1 MKSIDVKGT
10 ARNEF
15 GKKGAKAL
23 RKQNLIPCNL
33 YGVERDAK
41 GLPVAKAFSV
51 TFEEVRKL
59 VYSPDIFSVNLTID
73 GNTVLA
79 VMREIQ
85 FHPVKDNI
93 LHIDFY
99 QVDPQKPIV
108 MAVPEGLPLMIAIVS
123 SMNMKKMLNDN
134 VLVRKVSGIETAGS
148 LNILFSDKTGT
159 ITKGK
164 LEAVNFLDGTGKEAK
179 SFDEIK
185 GKAGEMLALALKHNT
200 NAVITG
206 SGDTLKVV
214 GGNPTERAVLQFV
227 AHAEDKYPNVKPV
240 YSVPFN
246 STNKYSATTVEGDK
260 NTNDWQ

>member
-33 YGVERDAK
+33 YGVEKDK
-41 GLPVAKAFSV
+41 NGIPVAKAFSV
-51 TFEEVRKL
+51 TFEEVRNL

-99 QVDPQKPIV
+99 QVTPEKPIV
-108 MAVPEGLPLMIAIVS
+108 MAVPVKLNGLA
-123 SMNMKKMLNDN
+123 
-134 VLVRKVSGIETAGS
+134 AGV
-148 LNILFSDKTGT
+148 KAG
-159 ITKGK
+159 GK
-164 LEAVNFLDGTGKEAK
+164 LEQILRRVKAKALYTAIPEKVEIDVTPLTIGK
-179 SFDEIK
+179 SFKVGD
-185 GKAGEMLALALKHNT
+185 LKIDGIEFVSPKD
-200 NAVITG
+200 AVICT
-206 SGDTLKVV
+206 VM
-214 GGNPTERAVLQFV
+214 
-227 AHAEDKYPNVKPV
+227 
-240 YSVPFN
+240 
-246 STNKYSATTVEGDK
+246 STRSAAAATTEEGAEGAEAPAAE
-260 NTNDWQ
+260 

>member
-33 YGVERDAK
+33 YGVERNEK

-51 TFEEVRKL
+51 TFEEVRNL

-108 MAVPEGLPLMIAIVS
+108 MAVPVKLNGLA
-123 SMNMKKMLNDN
+123 
-134 VLVRKVSGIETAGS
+134 AGV
-148 LNILFSDKTGT
+148 KAG
-159 ITKGK
+159 GK
-164 LEAVNFLDGTGKEAK
+164 LEQILRRVKAKALYTAIPEKIEIDVTPLTIGK
-179 SFDEIK
+179 SFKVGD
-185 GKAGEMLALALKHNT
+185 LKVDGIEFVSPKD
-200 NAVITG
+200 AVICTVL
-206 SGDTLKVV
+206 STRSAAAASEA
-214 GGNPTERAVLQFV
+214 TEEG
-227 AHAEDKYPNVKPV
+227 AEAP
-240 YSVPFN
+240 
-246 STNKYSATTVEGDK
+246 AAE
-260 NTNDWQ
+260 

>member
-33 YGVERDAK
+33 YGVERDEK

-51 TFEEVRKL
+51 TFEEVRNL

-99 QVDPQKPIV
+99 QVTPEKPIV
-108 MAVPEGLPLMIAIVS
+108 MAVPVKLNGLA
-123 SMNMKKMLNDN
+123 
-134 VLVRKVSGIETAGS
+134 AGV
-148 LNILFSDKTGT
+148 KAG
-159 ITKGK
+159 GK
-164 LEAVNFLDGTGKEAK
+164 LEQILRRVKAKALYTAIPEKVEIDVTPLGIGK
-179 SFDEIK
+179 SFK
-185 GKAGEMLALALKHNT
+185 VGNLKVDGIEFVSPKD
-200 NAVITG
+200 AVICT
-206 SGDTLKVV
+206 
-214 GGNPTERAVLQFV
+214 VLSTRS
-227 AHAEDKYPNVKPV
+227 AAAAADAAEEAPAAEAPAAEA
-240 YSVPFN
+240 P
-246 STNKYSATTVEGDK
+246 AAE
-260 NTNDWQ
+260 

>member
-33 YGVERDAK
+33 YGVERDEK

-73 GNTVLA
+73 GTTVLA

-99 QVDPQKPIV
+99 QVDPKKPIV
-108 MAVPEGLPLMIAIVS
+108 MAVPVKLNGLA
-123 SMNMKKMLNDN
+123 
-134 VLVRKVSGIETAGS
+134 AGV
-148 LNILFSDKTGT
+148 KAG
-159 ITKGK
+159 GK
-164 LEAVNFLDGTGKEAK
+164 LEQILRRVKAKALYTAIPEKIEIDVTPLTIGKSFKVGDLDVQGIEFTSPKEA
-179 SFDEIK
+179 
-185 GKAGEMLALALKHNT
+185 
-200 NAVITG
+200 VICTVM
-206 SGDTLKVV
+206 STRSAAAAEA
-214 GGNPTERAVLQFV
+214 TEEGA
-227 AHAEDKYPNVKPV
+227 AEAPAAAPAAEA
-240 YSVPFN
+240 P
-246 STNKYSATTVEGDK
+246 AAE
-260 NTNDWQ
+260 

>member
-33 YGVERDAK
+33 YGVERDEK

-99 QVDPQKPIV
+99 QVTPEKPIV
-108 MAVPEGLPLMIAIVS
+108 MAVPVKLNGLA
-123 SMNMKKMLNDN
+123 
-134 VLVRKVSGIETAGS
+134 AGV
-148 LNILFSDKTGT
+148 KAG
-159 ITKGK
+159 GK
-164 LEAVNFLDGTGKEAK
+164 LEQIMRRVKAKALYTAIPEKVEIDVTPLTIGK
-179 SFDEIK
+179 SFKVGD
-185 GKAGEMLALALKHNT
+185 LKVDGIEFT
-200 NAVITG
+200 SPKDAVICTVM
-206 SGDTLKVV
+206 STRSAAA
-214 GGNPTERAVLQFV
+214 NAEATETEEA
-227 AHAEDKYPNVKPV
+227 AAAE
-240 YSVPFN
+240 
-246 STNKYSATTVEGDK
+246 
-260 NTNDWQ
+260 

>member
-33 YGVERDAK
+33 YGVERDEK

-51 TFEEVRKL
+51 TFEEVRNL

-73 GNTVLA
+73 GSTVLA

-99 QVDPQKPIV
+99 QVDPKKPIV
-108 MAVPEGLPLMIAIVS
+108 MAGPVKLNGLA
-123 SMNMKKMLNDN
+123 
-134 VLVRKVSGIETAGS
+134 AGV
-148 LNILFSDKTGT
+148 KAG
-159 ITKGK
+159 GK
-164 LEAVNFLDGTGKEAK
+164 LEQILRRVKAKALYTDIPEKVEIDVTPLTIGK
-179 SFDEIK
+179 SFKVGD
-185 GKAGEMLALALKHNT
+185 LKVDGIEFVSPKD
-200 NAVITG
+200 AVICTVM
-206 SGDTLKVV
+206 STRSAAAAEA
-214 GGNPTERAVLQFV
+214 TEEA
-227 AHAEDKYPNVKPV
+227 AAPAAEAP
-240 YSVPFN
+240 
-246 STNKYSATTVEGDK
+246 AAE
-260 NTNDWQ
+260 

>member
-33 YGVERDAK
+33 YGVERDAQ

-73 GNTVLA
+73 GTTVLA

-99 QVDPQKPIV
+99 QVDPKKPIV
-108 MAVPEGLPLMIAIVS
+108 MAVPVKLNGLA
-123 SMNMKKMLNDN
+123 
-134 VLVRKVSGIETAGS
+134 AGV
-148 LNILFSDKTGT
+148 KAG
-159 ITKGK
+159 GK
-164 LEAVNFLDGTGKEAK
+164 LEQILRRVKAKALYTAIPEKIEIDVTPLTIGKSFKVGDLNVEGIDFVSPKEA
-179 SFDEIK
+179 
-185 GKAGEMLALALKHNT
+185 
-200 NAVITG
+200 VICTVM
-206 SGDTLKVV
+206 STRSAAAAEA
-214 GGNPTERAVLQFV
+214 TEEG
-227 AHAEDKYPNVKPV
+227 AEAPAAAPAAEA
-240 YSVPFN
+240 P
-246 STNKYSATTVEGDK
+246 AAE
-260 NTNDWQ
+260 

>member
-99 QVDPQKPIV
+99 QVTPEKPIV
-108 MAVPEGLPLMIAIVS
+108 MAVPVKLNGLA
-123 SMNMKKMLNDN
+123 
-134 VLVRKVSGIETAGS
+134 AGV
-148 LNILFSDKTGT
+148 KAG
-159 ITKGK
+159 GK
-164 LEAVNFLDGTGKEAK
+164 LEQILRRVKAKALYTAIPEKIEIDVTPLTIGK
-179 SFDEIK
+179 SFKVGD
-185 GKAGEMLALALKHNT
+185 LKVDGIEFVSPKD
-200 NAVITG
+200 AVICTVL
-206 SGDTLKVV
+206 STRSAAAADA
-214 GGNPTERAVLQFV
+214 TEEAP
-227 AHAEDKYPNVKPV
+227 AEAP
-240 YSVPFN
+240 
-246 STNKYSATTVEGDK
+246 AAE
-260 NTNDWQ
+260 

>member
-33 YGVERDAK
+33 YGVERNEK

-51 TFEEVRKL
+51 TFEEVRNL

-108 MAVPEGLPLMIAIVS
+108 MAVPVKLNGLA
-123 SMNMKKMLNDN
+123 
-134 VLVRKVSGIETAGS
+134 AGV
-148 LNILFSDKTGT
+148 KAG
-159 ITKGK
+159 GK
-164 LEAVNFLDGTGKEAK
+164 LEQILRRVKAKALYTAIPEKIEIDVTPLTIGKSFKVGDLKVEGIQFTSPKEAVICTVL
-179 SFDEIK
+179 STRS
-185 GKAGEMLALALKHNT
+185 AAA
-200 NAVITG
+200 NA
-206 SGDTLKVV
+206 
-214 GGNPTERAVLQFV
+214 
-227 AHAEDKYPNVKPV
+227 AEEAPAEEAAPAAEA
-240 YSVPFN
+240 P
-246 STNKYSATTVEGDK
+246 AAE
-260 NTNDWQ
+260 

>member
-1 MKSIDVKGT
+1 MKSIDVEGT

-99 QVDPQKPIV
+99 QVDPKKPIV
-108 MAVPEGLPLMIAIVS
+108 MAVPVKLNGLA
-123 SMNMKKMLNDN
+123 
-134 VLVRKVSGIETAGS
+134 AGV
-148 LNILFSDKTGT
+148 KAG
-159 ITKGK
+159 GK
-164 LEAVNFLDGTGKEAK
+164 LEQILRRVKAKALYTAIPEKVEIDVTPLTIGKSFKVGDLQVEGIEFTSPKEA
-179 SFDEIK
+179 
-185 GKAGEMLALALKHNT
+185 
-200 NAVITG
+200 VICTVL
-206 SGDTLKVV
+206 STRSAAAAET
-214 GGNPTERAVLQFV
+214 TEEGAAEARA
-227 AHAEDKYPNVKPV
+227 AEAP
-240 YSVPFN
+240 
-246 STNKYSATTVEGDK
+246 AAE
-260 NTNDWQ
+260 

>member
-33 YGVERDAK
+33 YGVERDEK

-99 QVDPQKPIV
+99 QVDPKKPIV
-108 MAVPEGLPLMIAIVS
+108 MAVPVKLNGLA
-123 SMNMKKMLNDN
+123 
-134 VLVRKVSGIETAGS
+134 AGV
-148 LNILFSDKTGT
+148 KAG
-159 ITKGK
+159 GK
-164 LEAVNFLDGTGKEAK
+164 LEQILRRVKAKALYTAIPEKIEIDVTPLTIGK
-179 SFDEIK
+179 SFKVGD
-185 GKAGEMLALALKHNT
+185 LKVDGIEFT
-200 NAVITG
+200 SPKDAVICTVM
-206 SGDTLKVV
+206 STRSAAAAS
-214 GGNPTERAVLQFV
+214 TEEGEA
-227 AHAEDKYPNVKPV
+227 AEAP
-240 YSVPFN
+240 
-246 STNKYSATTVEGDK
+246 AAE
-260 NTNDWQ
+260 

>member
-23 RKQNLIPCNL
+23 RSQNLIPCNL

-73 GNTVLA
+73 GTTVLA

-99 QVDPQKPIV
+99 QVTPEKPIV
-108 MAVPEGLPLMIAIVS
+108 MAVPVKLNGLA
-123 SMNMKKMLNDN
+123 
-134 VLVRKVSGIETAGS
+134 AGV
-148 LNILFSDKTGT
+148 KAG
-159 ITKGK
+159 GK
-164 LEAVNFLDGTGKEAK
+164 LEQILRRVKAKALYTDIPEKVEIDVTPLTIGK
-179 SFDEIK
+179 SFKVGD
-185 GKAGEMLALALKHNT
+185 LKVDGIEFT
-200 NAVITG
+200 SPKDAVICTVM
-206 SGDTLKVV
+206 STRSAAAAET
-214 GGNPTERAVLQFV
+214 TEEAP
-227 AHAEDKYPNVKPV
+227 AAEAP
-240 YSVPFN
+240 
-246 STNKYSATTVEGDK
+246 AAE
-260 NTNDWQ
+260 

>member
-23 RKQNLIPCNL
+23 RSQNLIPCNL

-73 GNTVLA
+73 GTTVLA

-99 QVDPQKPIV
+99 QITPEKPIV
-108 MAVPEGLPLMIAIVS
+108 MAVPVKLNGLA
-123 SMNMKKMLNDN
+123 
-134 VLVRKVSGIETAGS
+134 AGV
-148 LNILFSDKTGT
+148 KAG
-159 ITKGK
+159 GK
-164 LEAVNFLDGTGKEAK
+164 LEQILRRVKAKALYTAIPEKVEIDVTPLGIGK
-179 SFDEIK
+179 SFKVGD
-185 GKAGEMLALALKHNT
+185 LKVEGIEFVSPKD
-200 NAVITG
+200 AVICTVM
-206 SGDTLKVV
+206 STRSAAA
-214 GGNPTERAVLQFV
+214 NA
-227 AHAEDKYPNVKPV
+227 AAEEAPAEAPAAEA
-240 YSVPFN
+240 P
-246 STNKYSATTVEGDK
+246 AAE
-260 NTNDWQ
+260 

>member
-23 RKQNLIPCNL
+23 RSQNLIPCNL

-73 GNTVLA
+73 GTTVLA

-99 QVDPQKPIV
+99 QITPEKPIV
-108 MAVPEGLPLMIAIVS
+108 MAVPVKLNGLA
-123 SMNMKKMLNDN
+123 
-134 VLVRKVSGIETAGS
+134 AGV
-148 LNILFSDKTGT
+148 KAG
-159 ITKGK
+159 GK
-164 LEAVNFLDGTGKEAK
+164 LEQILRRVKAKALYTAIPEKIEIDVTPLGIGKSFKVGDLKVEGIEFVSPKEAVICTVL
-179 SFDEIK
+179 STRS
-185 GKAGEMLALALKHNT
+185 AAA
-200 NAVITG
+200 NA
-206 SGDTLKVV
+206 S
-214 GGNPTERAVLQFV
+214 
-227 AHAEDKYPNVKPV
+227 AEEAPAAEAPAAEA
-240 YSVPFN
+240 P
-246 STNKYSATTVEGDK
+246 AAE
-260 NTNDWQ
+260 

>member
-33 YGVERDAK
+33 YGVERDEK

-73 GNTVLA
+73 GTTVLA

-99 QVDPQKPIV
+99 QVDPKKPIV
-108 MAVPEGLPLMIAIVS
+108 MAVPVKLNGLA
-123 SMNMKKMLNDN
+123 
-134 VLVRKVSGIETAGS
+134 AGV
-148 LNILFSDKTGT
+148 KAG
-159 ITKGK
+159 GK
-164 LEAVNFLDGTGKEAK
+164 LEQIMRRVKAKALYTAIPEKIDVDVTPLTIGKSFKVGDLQVEGIEFVSPKEAVICTVL
-179 SFDEIK
+179 STRSAAAADATEE
-185 GKAGEMLALALKHNT
+185 AG
-200 NAVITG
+200 
-206 SGDTLKVV
+206 
-214 GGNPTERAVLQFV
+214 
-227 AHAEDKYPNVKPV
+227 AEAPAAAPAAEA
-240 YSVPFN
+240 P
-246 STNKYSATTVEGDK
+246 AAE
-260 NTNDWQ
+260 

>member
-33 YGVERDAK
+33 YGVERDEK

-73 GNTVLA
+73 GTTVLA

-99 QVDPQKPIV
+99 QVDPKKPIV
-108 MAVPEGLPLMIAIVS
+108 MAVPVKLNGLA
-123 SMNMKKMLNDN
+123 
-134 VLVRKVSGIETAGS
+134 AGV
-148 LNILFSDKTGT
+148 KAG
-159 ITKGK
+159 GK
-164 LEAVNFLDGTGKEAK
+164 LEQILRRVKAKALYTAIPEKIDIDVTPLTIGK
-179 SFDEIK
+179 SFKVGD
-185 GKAGEMLALALKHNT
+185 LKVEGIEFVSPKD
-200 NAVITG
+200 AVICTVM
-206 SGDTLKVV
+206 STRSAAAAES
-214 GGNPTERAVLQFV
+214 TEEAG
-227 AHAEDKYPNVKPV
+227 AEAPAAPAAEA
-240 YSVPFN
+240 P
-246 STNKYSATTVEGDK
+246 AAE
-260 NTNDWQ
+260 

>member
-33 YGVERDAK
+33 YGVERDEK

-51 TFEEVRKL
+51 TFEEVRNL

-73 GNTVLA
+73 GSTVLA

-99 QVDPQKPIV
+99 QVDPKKPIV
-108 MAVPEGLPLMIAIVS
+108 MAVPVKLNGLA
-123 SMNMKKMLNDN
+123 
-134 VLVRKVSGIETAGS
+134 AGV
-148 LNILFSDKTGT
+148 KAG
-159 ITKGK
+159 GK
-164 LEAVNFLDGTGKEAK
+164 LEQILRRVKAKALYTDIPEKVEIDVTPLTIGK
-179 SFDEIK
+179 SFKVGD
-185 GKAGEMLALALKHNT
+185 LKVDGIEFVSPKD
-200 NAVITG
+200 AVICTVM
-206 SGDTLKVV
+206 STRSAAAAEA
-214 GGNPTERAVLQFV
+214 TEEA
-227 AHAEDKYPNVKPV
+227 AEAPAAEAP
-240 YSVPFN
+240 
-246 STNKYSATTVEGDK
+246 AAE
-260 NTNDWQ
+260 

>member
-33 YGVERDAK
+33 YGVERDEK

-73 GNTVLA
+73 GTTVLA

-99 QVDPQKPIV
+99 QVDPKKPIV
-108 MAVPEGLPLMIAIVS
+108 MAVPVKLNGLA
-123 SMNMKKMLNDN
+123 
-134 VLVRKVSGIETAGS
+134 AGV
-148 LNILFSDKTGT
+148 KAG
-159 ITKGK
+159 GK
-164 LEAVNFLDGTGKEAK
+164 LEQILRRVKAKALYTAIPEKIEIDVTPLTIGKSFKVGDLNVEGIEFTSPKEA
-179 SFDEIK
+179 
-185 GKAGEMLALALKHNT
+185 
-200 NAVITG
+200 VICTVM
-206 SGDTLKVV
+206 STRSAAAAADA
-214 GGNPTERAVLQFV
+214 TEEA
-227 AHAEDKYPNVKPV
+227 AEAPAAEAP
-240 YSVPFN
+240 
-246 STNKYSATTVEGDK
+246 AAE
-260 NTNDWQ
+260 

>member
-108 MAVPEGLPLMIAIVS
+108 MAVPVKLNGLA
-123 SMNMKKMLNDN
+123 
-134 VLVRKVSGIETAGS
+134 AGV
-148 LNILFSDKTGT
+148 KAG
-159 ITKGK
+159 GK
-164 LEAVNFLDGTGKEAK
+164 LEQILRRVKAKALYTAIPEKIEIDVTPLTIGK
-179 SFDEIK
+179 SFKVGD
-185 GKAGEMLALALKHNT
+185 LKVDGIEFVSPKD
-200 NAVITG
+200 AVICT
-206 SGDTLKVV
+206 VM
-214 GGNPTERAVLQFV
+214 
-227 AHAEDKYPNVKPV
+227 
-240 YSVPFN
+240 
-246 STNKYSATTVEGDK
+246 STRSAAAATTEEGAEEAPAAE
-260 NTNDWQ
+260 

>member
-33 YGVERDAK
+33 YGVERDEK

-73 GNTVLA
+73 GTTVLA

-99 QVDPQKPIV
+99 QVDPKKPIV
-108 MAVPEGLPLMIAIVS
+108 MAVPVKLNGLA
-123 SMNMKKMLNDN
+123 
-134 VLVRKVSGIETAGS
+134 AGV
-148 LNILFSDKTGT
+148 KAG
-159 ITKGK
+159 GK
-164 LEAVNFLDGTGKEAK
+164 LEQILRRVKAKALYTAIPEKIEIDVTPLTIGKSFKVGDLNVEGIDFVSPKEA
-179 SFDEIK
+179 
-185 GKAGEMLALALKHNT
+185 
-200 NAVITG
+200 VICTVM
-206 SGDTLKVV
+206 STRSAAAAES
-214 GGNPTERAVLQFV
+214 TEEG
-227 AHAEDKYPNVKPV
+227 AEAPAAAPAAEA
-240 YSVPFN
+240 P
-246 STNKYSATTVEGDK
+246 AAE
-260 NTNDWQ
+260 

>member
-33 YGVERDAK
+33 YGVERDEK

-99 QVDPQKPIV
+99 QVDPKKPIV
-108 MAVPEGLPLMIAIVS
+108 MAVPVKLNGLA
-123 SMNMKKMLNDN
+123 
-134 VLVRKVSGIETAGS
+134 AGV
-148 LNILFSDKTGT
+148 KAG
-159 ITKGK
+159 GK
-164 LEAVNFLDGTGKEAK
+164 LEQILRRVKAKALYTAIPEKIEIDVTPLTIGK
-179 SFDEIK
+179 SFKVGD
-185 GKAGEMLALALKHNT
+185 LKVDGIEFT
-200 NAVITG
+200 SPKDAVICTVM
-206 SGDTLKVV
+206 STRSAAAAEA
-214 GGNPTERAVLQFV
+214 TEEAP
-227 AHAEDKYPNVKPV
+227 AAEAP
-240 YSVPFN
+240 
-246 STNKYSATTVEGDK
+246 AAE
-260 NTNDWQ
+260 

>member
-23 RKQNLIPCNL
+23 RSQNLIPCNL

-73 GNTVLA
+73 GTTVLA

-99 QVDPQKPIV
+99 QITPEKPIV
-108 MAVPEGLPLMIAIVS
+108 MAVPVKLNGLA
-123 SMNMKKMLNDN
+123 
-134 VLVRKVSGIETAGS
+134 AGV
-148 LNILFSDKTGT
+148 KAG
-159 ITKGK
+159 GK
-164 LEAVNFLDGTGKEAK
+164 LEQILRRVKAKALYTAIPEKIEIDVTPLGIGK
-179 SFDEIK
+179 SFKVGD
-185 GKAGEMLALALKHNT
+185 LKVEGIEFVSPKD
-200 NAVITG
+200 AVICTVM
-206 SGDTLKVV
+206 STRSAAA
-214 GGNPTERAVLQFV
+214 NAS
-227 AHAEDKYPNVKPV
+227 AEEAPAAEAPAAEA
-240 YSVPFN
+240 P
-246 STNKYSATTVEGDK
+246 AAE
-260 NTNDWQ
+260 

>member
-33 YGVERDAK
+33 YGVERDEK

-51 TFEEVRKL
+51 TFEEVRNL

-85 FHPVKDNI
+85 YHPVKDNI

-99 QVDPQKPIV
+99 QVTPEKPIV
-108 MAVPEGLPLMIAIVS
+108 MAVPVKLNGLA
-123 SMNMKKMLNDN
+123 
-134 VLVRKVSGIETAGS
+134 AGV
-148 LNILFSDKTGT
+148 KAG
-159 ITKGK
+159 GK
-164 LEAVNFLDGTGKEAK
+164 LEQILRRVKAKALYTAIPEKIEIDVTPLTIGK
-179 SFDEIK
+179 SFKVGD
-185 GKAGEMLALALKHNT
+185 LKVDGIEFVSPKD
-200 NAVITG
+200 AVICTVL
-206 SGDTLKVV
+206 STRSAAAAEA
-214 GGNPTERAVLQFV
+214 TEEAP
-227 AHAEDKYPNVKPV
+227 AAEAP
-240 YSVPFN
+240 
-246 STNKYSATTVEGDK
+246 AAE
-260 NTNDWQ
+260 

>member
-33 YGVERDAK
+33 YGVERDEK

-73 GNTVLA
+73 GTTVLA

-99 QVDPQKPIV
+99 QVDPKKPIV
-108 MAVPEGLPLMIAIVS
+108 MAVPVKLNGLA
-123 SMNMKKMLNDN
+123 
-134 VLVRKVSGIETAGS
+134 AGV
-148 LNILFSDKTGT
+148 KAG
-159 ITKGK
+159 GK
-164 LEAVNFLDGTGKEAK
+164 LEQILRRVKAKALYTAIPEKIEIDVTPLTIGK
-179 SFDEIK
+179 SFKVGD
-185 GKAGEMLALALKHNT
+185 LKVDGIEFT
-200 NAVITG
+200 SPKDAVICTVM
-206 SGDTLKVV
+206 STRSAAAAET
-214 GGNPTERAVLQFV
+214 TEEAP
-227 AHAEDKYPNVKPV
+227 AAEAP
-240 YSVPFN
+240 
-246 STNKYSATTVEGDK
+246 AAE
-260 NTNDWQ
+260 

>member
-33 YGVERDAK
+33 YGVERDET

-73 GNTVLA
+73 DTTVLA

-99 QVDPQKPIV
+99 QVDPKKPIV
-108 MAVPEGLPLMIAIVS
+108 MAVPVKLNGLA
-123 SMNMKKMLNDN
+123 
-134 VLVRKVSGIETAGS
+134 AGV
-148 LNILFSDKTGT
+148 KAG
-159 ITKGK
+159 GK
-164 LEAVNFLDGTGKEAK
+164 LEQILRRVKAKALYTAIPEKIEIDVTPLTIGKSFKVGDLNVEGIDFVSPKEA
-179 SFDEIK
+179 
-185 GKAGEMLALALKHNT
+185 
-200 NAVITG
+200 VICTVM
-206 SGDTLKVV
+206 STRSAAAAEA
-214 GGNPTERAVLQFV
+214 TEEG
-227 AHAEDKYPNVKPV
+227 AEAPAAAPAAEA
-240 YSVPFN
+240 P
-246 STNKYSATTVEGDK
+246 AAE
-260 NTNDWQ
+260 

>member
-33 YGVERDAK
+33 YGVERDEK

-73 GNTVLA
+73 GTTVLA

-99 QVDPQKPIV
+99 QVDPKKPIV
-108 MAVPEGLPLMIAIVS
+108 MAVPVKLNGLA
-123 SMNMKKMLNDN
+123 
-134 VLVRKVSGIETAGS
+134 AGV
-148 LNILFSDKTGT
+148 KAG
-159 ITKGK
+159 GK
-164 LEAVNFLDGTGKEAK
+164 LEQILRRVKAKALYTAIPEKIEIDVTPLTIGKSFKVGDLNVEGIDFVSPKEA
-179 SFDEIK
+179 
-185 GKAGEMLALALKHNT
+185 
-200 NAVITG
+200 VICTVM
-206 SGDTLKVV
+206 STRSAAAAET
-214 GGNPTERAVLQFV
+214 TEEAP
-227 AHAEDKYPNVKPV
+227 AAEAP
-240 YSVPFN
+240 
-246 STNKYSATTVEGDK
+246 AAE
-260 NTNDWQ
+260 

>member
-33 YGVERDAK
+33 YGVERDEK

-73 GNTVLA
+73 GTTVLA

-99 QVDPQKPIV
+99 QVDPKKPIV
-108 MAVPEGLPLMIAIVS
+108 MAVPVKLNGLA
-123 SMNMKKMLNDN
+123 
-134 VLVRKVSGIETAGS
+134 AGV
-148 LNILFSDKTGT
+148 KAG
-159 ITKGK
+159 GK
-164 LEAVNFLDGTGKEAK
+164 LEQILRRVKAKALYTAIPEKIEIDVTPLTIGKSFKVGDLQVEGIEFTSPKEA
-179 SFDEIK
+179 
-185 GKAGEMLALALKHNT
+185 
-200 NAVITG
+200 VICTVM
-206 SGDTLKVV
+206 STRSAAAAEA
-214 GGNPTERAVLQFV
+214 TEEG
-227 AHAEDKYPNVKPV
+227 AEAPAAAPAAEA
-240 YSVPFN
+240 P
-246 STNKYSATTVEGDK
+246 AAE
-260 NTNDWQ
+260 

>member
-33 YGVERDAK
+33 YGVEKDK
-41 GLPVAKAFSV
+41 NGIPVAKAFSV
-51 TFEEVRKL
+51 TFEEVRNL

-99 QVDPQKPIV
+99 QVTPEKPIV
-108 MAVPEGLPLMIAIVS
+108 MAVPVKLNGLA
-123 SMNMKKMLNDN
+123 
-134 VLVRKVSGIETAGS
+134 AGV
-148 LNILFSDKTGT
+148 KAG
-159 ITKGK
+159 GK
-164 LEAVNFLDGTGKEAK
+164 LEQILRRVKAKALYTAIPEKVEIDVTPLTIGK
-179 SFDEIK
+179 SFKVGD
-185 GKAGEMLALALKHNT
+185 LKIDGIEFVSPKD
-200 NAVITG
+200 AVICTVMSTRSAAAAATEEG
-206 SGDTLKVV
+206 S
-214 GGNPTERAVLQFV
+214 EEA
-227 AHAEDKYPNVKPV
+227 AAE
-240 YSVPFN
+240 
-246 STNKYSATTVEGDK
+246 
-260 NTNDWQ
+260 